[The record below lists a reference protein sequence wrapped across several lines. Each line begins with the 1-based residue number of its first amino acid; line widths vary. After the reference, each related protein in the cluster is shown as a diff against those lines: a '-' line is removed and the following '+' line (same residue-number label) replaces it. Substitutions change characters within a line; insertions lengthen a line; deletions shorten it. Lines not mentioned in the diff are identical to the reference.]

1 MGTLDDSIYTKAK
14 IASLSSIVE
23 VLGGQPID
31 RWKINSQLLPSE
43 KISFRNLILSGHKN
57 LYAGLSTCL
66 VYNSMFYFPS
76 IYVLDNIW
84 DCKYKKNN
92 SIMDSFNKC
101 LFVSATISPIVSG
114 FENIKT
120 DQQVNNLRDKNMLY
134 IAKKRYREFGLRGI
148 IPTYYSTFYRESFY
162 CAGLLLLSPFLAK
175 KINTRNSY
183 ANSFLGGALAGLISQ
198 TLSQPFDTI
207 KTRQEKYKIS
217 MTKAIKTIIKNENIK
232 SFWSGCVARCIRGM
246 WSISCM
252 SLMFHLF
259 SDKNKL

>member
-1 MGTLDDSIYTKAK
+1 MGMLDNSIYIQAK

-31 RWKINSQLLPSE
+31 RWKINSQLLSSE
-43 KISFRNLILSGHKN
+43 KMSFRNLILSGNKN
-57 LYAGLSTCL
+57 LYAGLTTCL

-76 IYVLDNIW
+76 IYILDNIW
-84 DCKYKKNN
+84 DYKYKKDN
-92 SIMDSFNKC
+92 SIIDNLNKC
-101 LFVSATISPIVSG
+101 LFVSSIISPIVSG

-120 DQQVNNLRDKNMLY
+120 EQQVNNLGDKNMFY

-148 IPTYYSTFYRESFY
+148 IPTFYATFYRESFY
-162 CAGLLLLSPFLAK
+162 CAGLLLLSPFLSK
-175 KINTRNSY
+175 KINTSNSY

-207 KTRQEKYKIS
+207 KTRQEKYKIG
-217 MTKAIKTIIKNENIK
+217 MTRAIKTIIKNENMK
-232 SFWSGCVARCIRGM
+232 SFWSGCIARCIRGV
-246 WSISCM
+246 WSMSCM

-259 SDKNKL
+259 SDNNL